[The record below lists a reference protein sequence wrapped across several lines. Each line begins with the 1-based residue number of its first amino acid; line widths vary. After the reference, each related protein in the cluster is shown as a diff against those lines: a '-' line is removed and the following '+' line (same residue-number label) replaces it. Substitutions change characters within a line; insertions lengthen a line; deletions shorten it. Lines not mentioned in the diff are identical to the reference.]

1 MNNWWS
7 LAILSGAG
15 LASRNVLLKLANV
28 KIDPAMAAMVLSVS
42 MAITSIAFMLFSR
55 FYQARLENAVENP
68 VNWNLAGILPAALAG
83 IGLAAANILLVFSYK
98 AGGSAALVG
107 VLQTL
112 CAIGITMLVGVFL
125 LNETIRPMQ
134 FAGAIVALAGIFL
147 IIKG

>member
-1 MNNWWS
+1 MNNWWA

-28 KIDPAMAAMVLSVS
+28 KIDPAMAALVLSVS
-42 MAITSIAFMLFSR
+42 MAITSIAFMFANR
-55 FYQARLENAVENP
+55 FYAARLENAVENP
-68 VNWNLAGILPAALAG
+68 MNWNMAGIIPAAFAG

-112 CAIGITMLVGVFL
+112 CAVSITMIVGVFL
-125 LNETIRPMQ
+125 LNEIIRPAQ
-134 FAGAIVALAGIFL
+134 ILGAMIALVGMFL

>member
-1 MNNWWS
+1 MNNWWT

-15 LASRNVLLKLANV
+15 LASRNVLLKLANF

-42 MAITSIAFMLFSR
+42 MAITSIAFMLFTR
-55 FYQARLENAVENP
+55 FYQTRLETAAENP
-68 VNWNLAGILPAALAG
+68 MNWSLAGILPAAFAG

-107 VLQTL
+107 VLQNI
-112 CAIGITMLVGVFL
+112 CAVSITMIVGVFL
-125 LNETIRPMQ
+125 LNEIIRPAQ
-134 FAGAIVALAGIFL
+134 IIGAFIALTGMFL